1 MTKILLVEDDGQIA
15 SYLGELLRA
24 EGFDTQIAGSKKE
37 AGEGLL
43 AQAFDLVLLDV
54 SLPDGNGF
62 SVCAEI
68 KREYEI
74 PVIFLTAS
82 GDEYSVVAG
91 LDMGADDY
99 IAKPFR
105 PRELIS
111 RIRSVLRRC
120 KKEQRILSCGDLR
133 VNVSS
138 ATVTKGEKELF
149 LSALEYRLLLLL
161 LQNKGQILTRNQ
173 LLEEI
178 WDASG
183 EYVNDNTL
191 SVYMKRLRE
200 KIEENPQSPR
210 LLHTIRGIG
219 YRMEDRA
226 EQ

>member
-1 MTKILLVEDDGQIA
+1 MTL
-15 SYLGELLRA
+15 
-24 EGFDTQIAGSKKE
+24 
-37 AGEGLL
+37 
-43 AQAFDLVLLDV
+43 

-62 SVCAEI
+62 SICAEI

-149 LSALEYRLLLLL
+149 LSALEYRLLHP
-161 LQNKGQILTRNQ
+161 I
-173 LLEEI
+173 
-178 WDASG
+178 S
-183 EYVNDNTL
+183 
-191 SVYMKRLRE
+191 
-200 KIEENPQSPR
+200 PQAADFSSKSD
-210 LLHTIRGIG
+210 LYSAAKEAADDTQVLIRKALF
-219 YRMEDRA
+219 RPL
-226 EQ
+226 

>member
-1 MTKILLVEDDGQIA
+1 MAKILLVEDDGQIA
-15 SYLGELLRA
+15 AYLGELLRA
-24 EGFDTQIAGSKKE
+24 EGFDTQIAGCKKE
-37 AGEGLL
+37 ASECLL

-62 SVCAEI
+62 SICAEI

-120 KKEQRILSCGDLR
+120 KKEQRILSCGDLK

-200 KIEENPQSPR
+200 KIEENPHSPR

-219 YRMEDRA
+219 YRMEDRV
-226 EQ
+226 E

>member
-37 AGEGLL
+37 ASECLL
-43 AQAFDLVLLDV
+43 IQAFDLVLLDV

-62 SVCAEI
+62 SICAEI
-68 KREYEI
+68 KKEYEI

-120 KKEQRILSCGDLR
+120 KKEQRILSCGDLK

-149 LSALEYRLLLLL
+149 LSALEYRLLLIL

-219 YRMEDRA
+219 YRMKNRTE
-226 EQ
+226 